1 MNHHTPIAEPSER
14 LLRRRFLVSATLLA
28 MLGTALAGALSC
40 WLARV
45 TLERRLLEAQ
55 TQNLARLVQDLR
67 LPASPRLLDH
77 LRQVTD
83 CHVAVTERGRLL
95 HATLPELT
103 AEHLVA
109 GDRLSLP
116 PHGAF
121 FVASQA
127 LDDQRRLWLLLPRQ
141 VASQTLR
148 DTSLTLI
155 AITAVAGTAALALA
169 LLAARAHARLVAR
182 VRDADRRL
190 SRAEATAMA
199 TRLSSSVVHELRNP
213 LAGIRMNAQVLAE
226 DAGDDPAIR
235 DSLQLIIGDIDR
247 IDQFLRS
254 LTDVSANVIASQPP
268 PSQTPPLRTLLRGV
282 TELLGGRYRQAGVRL
297 RLELPESLPL
307 DGPSPCPELPL
318 RQILVNLLTNA
329 LEASTS
335 GSEVTLSARH
345 LPTGGL
351 ELTVRDQGRGVHPED
366 GEDIFAPFVSHKP
379 NGCGLGLHIS
389 RQLAAASGATLDWR
403 NPPDGGAAFTLRF
416 PST

>member
-1 MNHHTPIAEPSER
+1 MSHTEATLAPER
-14 LLRRRFLVSATLLA
+14 QLRRRFLVSATLLA
-28 MLGTALAGALSC
+28 MLGTALAGSLSC
-40 WLARV
+40 WLARM

-95 HATLPELT
+95 HATLPGLT
-103 AEHLVA
+103 ADRLA
-109 GDRLSLP
+109 DGRRLSLP

-121 FVASQA
+121 LVASQA
-127 LDDQRRLWLLLPRQ
+127 LDGQRRLWLLMPRQ

-155 AITAVAGTAALALA
+155 AITAAAGTAALALA

-190 SRAEATAMA
+190 SRAETTAMA

-226 DAGDDPAIR
+226 DVGDDPTIR

-254 LTDVSANVIASQPP
+254 LTDVSANAIASQAT
-268 PSQTPPLRTLLRGV
+268 SQTPPLRTLLRGV
-282 TELLGGRYRQAGVRL
+282 TELLGGRFRQAGVRL
-297 RLELPESLPL
+297 RLEVAESLPV
-307 DGPSPCPELPL
+307 GEPSPCPELPL

-329 LEASTS
+329 LEASPS
-335 GSEVTLSARH
+335 GSEVTLSAHRQ
-345 LPTGGL
+345 PEGVL
-351 ELTVRDQGRGVHPED
+351 ELTVRDQGPGVHPED

-389 RQLAAASGATLDWR
+389 RQLAASSGAVLDWH
-403 NPPDGGAAFTLRF
+403 NPPGGGAAFTLHF

>member
-1 MNHHTPIAEPSER
+1 MSHHTPIAEPSER
-14 LLRRRFLVSATLLA
+14 QLRRRFLVSATLLA

-95 HATLPELT
+95 HATLPALT
-103 AEHLVA
+103 AEHLTG

-121 FVASQA
+121 LVASQA
-127 LDDQRRLWLLLPRQ
+127 LDGQRRLWLLLPRQ

-155 AITAVAGTAALALA
+155 AITALAGTAALALA

-190 SRAEATAMA
+190 ARAETTAMA

-254 LTDVSANVIASQPP
+254 LTDVSANVIASQPS
-268 PSQTPPLRTLLRGV
+268 SQTPPLRTLLRGV

-297 RLELPESLPL
+297 RLEVPESLSS
-307 DGPSPCPELPL
+307 DEPSPCPELPL

-329 LEASTS
+329 LEASPAN
-335 GSEVTLSARH
+335 SEVTLSVRR

-351 ELTVRDQGRGVHPED
+351 ELTVRDHGRGVHPED